1 MTAHATAA
9 SLKTRAVSGVRW
21 TMINAVGER
30 VLSFGTTMV
39 LARILDPKHFGLY
52 ALAFVAID
60 SFSVFKNLGL
70 DVAVIQRRDRTE
82 DAATTALWVLPFVGL
97 ALYGVLFALAPTLSA
112 WLGHPEVAGPMRVLG
127 AVLIFAGFSSVP
139 LALVRKTLQLDIQAK
154 SNLAGMAVY
163 SAVAIVLAARGWY
176 IWSLVV
182 AYLAR
187 WLVAV
192 PLQWTLLR
200 WRPQGR
206 FDWSLLKEMF
216 RYGKYVVGAW
226 TVAFLT
232 ANVDKIVIGRWIGA
246 GQLGYYTLCYGLAMF
261 ATYQI
266 STRIFHVAFP
276 AFTAAQARPELLRQG
291 FIKLTKY
298 LLFISLPVALIL
310 WLVPQE
316 LLYACYGKRWMKAAP
331 ILQVLA
337 AAGALEALRVG
348 VEPVLL
354 GCGRSRAIFLLNL
367 LQLALLATGATVAA
381 LVLKSTVGVAWAL
394 IASIGIP
401 CAIGLSLAMRQAGV
415 RSLELLRAL
424 RPVGVGLLVMGSVVA
439 LVQLVRPGLRM
450 GFGELLSVRGAWLI
464 GASCLGGL
472 GYLMSVARL
481 DPSMIRDLLRLAG
494 LAGPET
500 SGWPKTILFVES
512 GSGYGGSATCLAN
525 FLQWMDRTRFRPVVA
540 HHADGVGIE
549 RIRQLGVP
557 MVRLRPHGRLW
568 QLVRLIRRE
577 RVALVHHN
585 NDIDSA
591 MPTIAAA
598 FMTCTPCVCS
608 LRAARG
614 LTKRERIWVPL
625 VRRFIAVSDA
635 ARQASVRSGIPPARI
650 QTVFDGIDVE
660 HYAPGGNGVA
670 PAGLTLDP
678 SRLTVGIVSRLLP
691 EKGIAEF
698 LQAAR
703 RVADAFPGVQFVIVG
718 GDPSA
723 DGRHFTA
730 WRALA
735 DRLSLNNH
743 VIFTGWRGDV
753 DVLTRQFDIAA
764 QASKYWEGWGM
775 SLLEAMACGKPVVG
789 TRIGGVSEVVDD
801 GINGLLVEPG
811 DVGALANALL
821 TLLKDPALRARM
833 GEAGRARAEQR
844 FDQRRQVPEAER
856 IYQGMLE
863 REVVG

>member
-1 MTAHATAA
+1 MTDQAMTS
-9 SLKTRAVSGVRW
+9 SLETRAVSGVRW

-30 VLSFGTTMV
+30 LLSFGTTMV

-70 DVAVIQRRDRTE
+70 DVAVIQRRDRIE
-82 DAATTALWVLPFVGL
+82 DAATTALWVLPFFGL
-97 ALYGVLFALAPTLSA
+97 ALYGLLFALAPTLSA
-112 WLGHPEVAGPMRVLG
+112 WLGHPEVASPMRVLG
-127 AVLIFAGFSSVP
+127 AILVFAGFSSVP

-154 SNLAGMAVY
+154 SNLAGMVVY

-176 IWSLVV
+176 IWSLVA

-192 PLQWTLLR
+192 PLQWALLR
-200 WRPQGR
+200 WTPRGR
-206 FDWSLLKEMF
+206 FDWSLLREMF

-232 ANVDKIVIGRWIGA
+232 ANVDKIVIGRWLGA
-246 GQLGYYTLCYGLAMF
+246 GQLGYYTLCYGLAMV
-261 ATYQI
+261 ATQQI
-266 STRIFHVAFP
+266 SARIFHVAFP
-276 AFTAAQARPELLRQG
+276 AFTAAQAKPELLRQG
-291 FIKLTKY
+291 FLKLTKY
-298 LLFISLPVALIL
+298 LLFLSLPVALIL
-310 WLVPQE
+310 WLVPRE
-316 LLYACYGKRWMKAAP
+316 LLFACYGRRWVKAAQ

-354 GCGRSRAIFLLNL
+354 GSGRSRAVFFLNV
-367 LQLALLATGATVAA
+367 LQLGLLAIGASATA

-394 IASIGIP
+394 VASIGVP

-415 RSLELLRAL
+415 GFAQLLRAL
-424 RPVGVGLLVMGSVVA
+424 RPVAIGLLAMGSVVL
-439 LVQLVRPGLRM
+439 LVHWLRPGLRV
-450 GFGELLSVRGAWLI
+450 GLGELVSVRGAWLI
-464 GASCLGGL
+464 GASCLGAVV
-472 GYLMSVARL
+472 YLVSVARL

-494 LAGPET
+494 LAGPEL
-500 SGWPKTILFVES
+500 SSWPQTILFVES

-525 FLQWMDRTRFRPVVA
+525 LLQWIDRARFRPVVA
-540 HHADGVGIE
+540 HYADGVGIE
-549 RIRQLGVP
+549 RIRRLGVP
-557 MVRLRPHGRLW
+557 TLRLRPHGRLW

-598 FMTCTPCVCS
+598 FLMCTPCVCS

-625 VRRFIAVSDA
+625 VQRFVAVSDA
-635 ARQASVRSGIPPARI
+635 VRQANVRSGIPPARI
-650 QTVFDGIDVE
+650 QTVFDGIDLE
-660 HYAPGGNGVA
+660 HYAPNRNGPV
-670 PAGLTLDP
+670 PTDLTLDP

-703 RVADAFPGVQFVIVG
+703 RITDAFPHVQFVIVG

-723 DGRHFTA
+723 DGRHFAT

-735 DRLSLNNH
+735 DRLALNNH
-743 VIFTGWRGDV
+743 VIFTGWRADV
-753 DVLTRQFDIAA
+753 DALTRRFDIAA

-789 TRIGGVSEVVDD
+789 TRIGGVSEVVED

-811 DVGALANALL
+811 DVDGLTQALL
-821 TLLKDPALRARM
+821 ALLRDPALRRRM
-833 GEAGRARAEQR
+833 GAAGRARAEQR
-844 FDQRRQVPEAER
+844 FDQRRQVSEAER
-856 IYQGMLE
+856 IYADILE
-863 REVVG
+863 VAG